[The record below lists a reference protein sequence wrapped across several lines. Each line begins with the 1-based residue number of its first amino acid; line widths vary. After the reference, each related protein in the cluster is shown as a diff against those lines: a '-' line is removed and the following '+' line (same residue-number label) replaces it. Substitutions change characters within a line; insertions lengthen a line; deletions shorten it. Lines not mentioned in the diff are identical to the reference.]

1 MNLNLKQNFQNQI
14 AESLFGANLTEQRVC
29 FLKRFAPEN
38 HPDNRVSTHQEIAK
52 LMKKDLPDYCEEK
65 ISQTI
70 RKVIEVVHK
79 AYEEEMKADG
89 VNTEALLNLKA
100 GGTLKGKEDEES
112 HKKFSPWKEAYKW
125 LWKHKYLRWLDENGW
140 QILQEKAKSPS
151 NWLQFLTEEEM
162 TAVQVNRGLVRQTP
176 PPSVQKITL
185 KIPANQ
191 SLWMEINLEN
201 LERSNY
207 QLLLLNRSKEGQS
220 LLCPSSG
227 YAPNSIM
234 EKRVTWFPQKDSWA
248 DYNKQNFMFGEAGN
262 EEFLAIALEKPLSL
276 PWLTPHQEEELPEWN
291 AERIKELFE
300 QLEQQGNWQVFYQS
314 FDVVEKQ

>member
-1 MNLNLKQNFQNQI
+1 MNLKQNFQNQI
-14 AESLFGANLTEQRVC
+14 AEELFPGNLTEDKAC
-29 FLKRFAPEN
+29 FIRRFAPEN
-38 HPDNRVSTHQEIAK
+38 HPKNRESTHKEIAE
-52 LMKKDLPDYCEEK
+52 LMKNDLGVYCENK

-70 RKVIEVVHK
+70 RKVIEVIDQK
-79 AYEEEMKADG
+79 YGEEMKADG
-89 VNTEALLNLKA
+89 VNTEVLLNLKQ
-100 GGTLKGKEDEES
+100 GGKKDKESEQ
-112 HKKFSPWKEAYKW
+112 KISPWQEVYKW
-125 LWKHKYLRWLDENGW
+125 LWNDKFLKWLEKNGW
-140 QILQEKAKSPS
+140 QILQEKAKSPD

-185 KIPANQ
+185 TIPANQ
-191 SLWMEINLEN
+191 SLWMEINLES
-201 LERSNY
+201 LERYNY
-207 QLLLLNRSKEGQS
+207 QLLLLNRSKDGQC
-220 LLCPSSG
+220 LLCPSSC

-234 EKRVTWFPQKDSWA
+234 EKRVSWFPQKDSWA

-276 PWLTPHQEEELPEWN
+276 PWLTPHQEEEFPEWN

-314 FDVVEKQ
+314 FEVVEKQ